1 VPQWEV
7 DVPLFE
13 YKGKTL
19 AGTAVAGELR
29 AKNRAELDRVLRRK
43 RIILSGVNKKPSEI
57 KIRIGT
63 GIKRIEISRFTRQ
76 FATMIGAGL
85 PMVQCL
91 DILSKQME
99 SAEMRR
105 IVGEVR
111 ESVSSGS
118 TLAEGLAKHKKIFDE
133 LFVNMVE
140 AGEIGGALDTILVR
154 LANYRE
160 KADAL
165 IRKVRGALVYP
176 AVIVVVATG
185 VTFAMLTW
193 IVPVFAKM
201 FTGLGAELPMPTQ
214 VILAIS
220 HFLRDNLGKMALA
233 VVLLVVGFRFMLRS
247 EKGRL
252 YYDTFMLRAP
262 LIGTLIR
269 KSAVSRFTRTLGT
282 LISSGVSILE
292 ALEIT
297 AKTAGNKVIQNAIR
311 RSVLAIAEGDTITG
325 PLVQTGVFPPM
336 VTQMISVGEKTG
348 GLDDMLSKIADFYDE
363 EVDAAVSALTSIIE
377 PVIIV
382 LMGVVIGGIMIAMYL
397 PMFDIIGK
405 IQ

>member
-1 VPQWEV
+1 M
-7 DVPLFE
+7 PLFE

-19 AGTAVAGELR
+19 AGTAVAGEMK
-29 AKNRAELDRVLRRK
+29 AKNRAELDRALRRRK
-43 RIILSGVNKKPSEI
+43 IVVTAVTKKSSQI
-57 KIRIGT
+57 NFRIGT
-63 GIKRIEISRFTRQ
+63 GIKKVHISRFTRQ
-76 FATMIGAGL
+76 FSTMISAGL

-91 DILSKQME
+91 DILAKQME
-99 SAEMRR
+99 AAEMRR
-105 IVGEVR
+105 VVGEVK

-118 TLAEGLAKHKKIFDE
+118 TLAEALGRHKKVFDD
-133 LFVNMVE
+133 LYVNMVE
-140 AGEIGGALDTILVR
+140 AGEVGGALDTILIR

-165 IRKVRGALVYP
+165 IRKVRGAMVYP
-176 AVIVVVATG
+176 AVVMVVAIG

-201 FTGLGAELPMPTQ
+201 FSGLGAELPGPTQ
-214 VILAIS
+214 AVLAIS
-220 HFLRDNLGKMALA
+220 NFLGANILFIFAALIGGIVA
-233 VVLLVVGFRFMLRS
+233 LRFSLKT

-252 YYDTFMLRAP
+252 YFDSFLLKAP
-262 LIGTLIR
+262 LIGTLVR

-297 AKTAGNKVIQNAIR
+297 AKTAGNRVIHDAIR

-325 PLVQTGVFPPM
+325 PLKETGVFPPM

-348 GLDDMLSKIADFYDE
+348 GLDEMLSKIADFYDE

-382 LMGVVIGGIMIAMYL
+382 FMGVVIGGILIAMYL

-405 IQ
+405 IN